1 MKCKEVEGKEGK
13 ETNRN
18 ERIEEKENE
27 GWMVGV
33 MMDIYEVIIDV
44 ILYVGAY
51 SPSKVRKT
59 TKKGR
64 IRKRKDNVA
73 IEKNKEAEE
82 RRGKILEEKEK
93 REDELRLLKERE
105 EEQSRLHEVVKE
117 KQRYSFGFLIRCIF
131 FVLSPG

>member
-1 MKCKEVEGKEGK
+1 
-13 ETNRN
+13 
-18 ERIEEKENE
+18 
-27 GWMVGV
+27 MVGV
-33 MMDIYEVIIDV
+33 MMGIYEVITDV
-44 ILYVGAY
+44 IFYVGAY

-59 TKKGR
+59 TKKGT

-82 RRGKILEEKEK
+82 RRRKILEEKEK

-117 KQRYSFGFLIRCIF
+117 KQRYSFGFLISCII
-131 FVLSPG
+131 FVLLSR